1 MISLSI
7 NLKFYFCG
15 VHAASFVFPLT
26 CAAEKHIISEKPLNK
41 RFFKGTGVVLAGI
54 ECSPKIFDF
63 RASGIPVQERVDF
76 FDTLCGVCIANAVFI
91 MSGEKYM
98 EYEIRRSAR
107 KTVALEITDRAAL
120 LVRAPL
126 KMSDREIERFVL
138 KYSDWV
144 EEKLKT
150 A

>member
-1 MISLSI
+1 MRHKKIPSRSRGRYFSLSI

-63 RASGIPVQERVDF
+63 RASGIPVQERADF
-76 FDTLCGVCIANAVFI
+76 FDTLRHGFYSVPAYIFFI
-91 MSGEKYM
+91 
-98 EYEIRRSAR
+98 
-107 KTVALEITDRAAL
+107 
-120 LVRAPL
+120 
-126 KMSDREIERFVL
+126 F
-138 KYSDWV
+138 
-144 EEKLKT
+144 
-150 A
+150 

>member
-1 MISLSI
+1 MQSSLISGAFSLSI

-15 VHAASFVFPLT
+15 VNAASFVFPLT

-76 FDTLCGVCIANAVFI
+76 FDTL
-91 MSGEKYM
+91 K
-98 EYEIRRSAR
+98 
-107 KTVALEITDRAAL
+107 
-120 LVRAPL
+120 APL
-126 KMSDREIERFVL
+126 YRELF
-138 KYSDWV
+138 
-144 EEKLKT
+144 
-150 A
+150 

>member
-1 MISLSI
+1 MPTQKNSILKRVCCSLSI

-63 RASGIPVQERVDF
+63 RASGIHVQERVDF
-76 FDTLCGVCIANAVFI
+76 FDTLQHTQKSMLF
-91 MSGEKYM
+91 
-98 EYEIRRSAR
+98 
-107 KTVALEITDRAAL
+107 
-120 LVRAPL
+120 
-126 KMSDREIERFVL
+126 FVL
-138 KYSDWV
+138 LDFKRLCRDY
-144 EEKLKT
+144 
-150 A
+150 

>member
-1 MISLSI
+1 MMAESVMGCVILSRSVSLSI

-76 FDTLCGVCIANAVFI
+76 FDTLSFP
-91 MSGEKYM
+91 MKSGSLCTFKNM
-98 EYEIRRSAR
+98 
-107 KTVALEITDRAAL
+107 K
-120 LVRAPL
+120 
-126 KMSDREIERFVL
+126 
-138 KYSDWV
+138 
-144 EEKLKT
+144 
-150 A
+150 